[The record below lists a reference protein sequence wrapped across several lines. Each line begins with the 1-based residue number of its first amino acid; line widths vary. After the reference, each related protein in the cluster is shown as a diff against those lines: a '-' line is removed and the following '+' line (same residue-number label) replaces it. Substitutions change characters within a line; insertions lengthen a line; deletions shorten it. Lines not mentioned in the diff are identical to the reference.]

1 MCEKYIS
8 VIQVMSNTVDHC
20 DGWCEKQEKLLI
32 KWAEKAAGYRWLH
45 NHARLFYKKQND
57 WLSYPSIIIA
67 SITGVGGFAVLN
79 PSGSE
84 DVSQDTKNN
93 IMVIQYFFAFMN
105 VLGGILTSIS
115 KFSQSL
121 PLSEAHSAMCVQWSK
136 FYRSIDMEISLD
148 VKHRSEV
155 VEFLMKS
162 REEYDKLLD
171 DAPDIPAISIQAFMI
186 QFPDKENKPD
196 VCNGLSIVVSD
207 DAASISGSQRAV
219 SRWLGAF
226 STVTGKRKS
235 DEMQRKQSGIQIDEL
250 ENV

>member
-1 MCEKYIS
+1 MSVQKQDEHCE
-8 VIQVMSNTVDHC
+8 
-20 DGWCEKQEKLLI
+20 WCEKQEKLLI

-57 WLSYPSIIIA
+57 WLSYPSIVIA

-79 PSGSE
+79 PSGNQ

-93 IMVIQYFFAFMN
+93 IMVIQYFFAFLN

-121 PLSEAHSAMCVQWSK
+121 PLSEAHSSMCVQWSK

-171 DAPDIPAISIQAFMI
+171 DAPDIPAISIQAFMV

-207 DAASISGSQRAV
+207 DAASVTGSRRAV
-219 SRWLGAF
+219 NRWLSAFNGVRRRSRDGA
-226 STVTGKRKS
+226 SRDDLNRMESV
-235 DEMQRKQSGIQIDEL
+235 
-250 ENV
+250 

>member
-57 WLSYPSIIIA
+57 WLSYPSIVIA

-79 PSGSE
+79 PSGNE
-84 DVSQDTKNN
+84 NVSQDTKNN

-121 PLSEAHSAMCVQWSK
+121 PLSESHSGMCVQWSK

-235 DEMQRKQSGIQIDEL
+235 DEMQRKQIDEL